1 MEGKQLGLM
10 KVIEFPKNRQVE
22 NIERNE
28 KLEVAIKILK
38 LLVDEGAD
46 YHIVIDRK
54 AANELFEGALREY
67 TVITS
72 NLEKAEDIRLRF
84 ENYSIFPLKGN
95 ELD

>member
-22 NIERNE
+22 NIERNG

-38 LLVDEGAD
+38 LLIDEGAG

-54 AANELFEGALREY
+54 AANELFEGVLREY

-72 NLEKAEDIRLRF
+72 NLEKTKKFALNSR
-84 ENYSIFPLKGN
+84 NYNIYPIEGN
-95 ELD
+95 ELN